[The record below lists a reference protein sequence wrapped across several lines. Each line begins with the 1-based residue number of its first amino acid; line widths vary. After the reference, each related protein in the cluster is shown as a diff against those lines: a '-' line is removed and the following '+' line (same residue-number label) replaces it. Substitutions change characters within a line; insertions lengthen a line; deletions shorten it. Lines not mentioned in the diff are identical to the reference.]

1 MLLQFFDL
9 SGLESR
15 VSGSGYAKYI
25 GRRVD
30 GLRKFD
36 D

>member
-1 MLLQFFDL
+1 MLLQSFA
-9 SGLESR
+9 SQGLESR

-30 GLRKFD
+30 GLSKFD